1 MDPQVVSPEPLK
13 SPRPSQARR
22 SRFLRWLAEPEASLP
37 ESDQRRSR
45 LLAWLAITLFIL
57 SVLAF
62 ILLVISD
69 RIALPTRGGYEI
81 LAAMV
86 AVLIASAFWL
96 NHMGHFPFAAWLT
109 IAGTVLANW
118 GAAFLDSNSLIGNSL
133 LLIFPVISILIC
145 GLLLPPTATLILSAG
160 EILALGLIAYFD
172 ISLASIPWPWILVFM
187 FSASV
192 LAVLASALTR
202 KDLNQIARQSRQL
215 IESDALLR
223 EQSVR
228 DPLTGLFTRR
238 YLEETLERE
247 LRRSERDHSPLG
259 VIMLDIDHFKDF
271 NDANGRSGGDA
282 LLLQIG
288 LLLRA
293 HIRSGDFACRF
304 GGEEFMVILPEAP
317 REVTRERAELLLE
330 NARRIHAQHE
340 GKILGGITISLGVVF
355 YPDHGTSR
363 VTILR
368 AVGDALFR
376 AKKEGGDQV
385 IVAE

>member
-1 MDPQVVSPEPLK
+1 MDLQVIPPDPIK
-13 SPRPSQARR
+13 TPRPWQAWR
-22 SRFLRWLAEPEASLP
+22 SDFLRWLTEPVPSLP
-37 ESDQRRSR
+37 EPDQRRSR
-45 LLAWLAITLFIL
+45 LLAWLVITLFLL
-57 SVLAF
+57 SVIAF
-62 ILLVISD
+62 ILFLISAH
-69 RIALPTRGGYEI
+69 IPLPARDGNEI
-81 LAAMV
+81 LIAMV
-86 AVLIASAFWL
+86 AVFMAGAFWL
-96 NHMGHFPFAAWLT
+96 NHRGHYPFAAWLT
-109 IAGTVLANW
+109 VAGMVLGAW
-118 GAAFLDSNSLIGNSL
+118 GMAFFDSASLIGNSL
-133 LLIFPVISILIC
+133 PLIFPVISILVC
-145 GLLLPPTATLILSAG
+145 GLLLPPLSTLILSAG
-160 EILALGLIAYFD
+160 EILVLGLIAYFD
-172 ISLASIPWPWILVFM
+172 TSLASIPWPWILVFL
-187 FSASV
+187 FSTSV
-192 LAVLASALTR
+192 LAVLVSTLIR
-202 KDLNQIARQSRQL
+202 MDLNQITRQGRQL

-271 NDANGRSGGDA
+271 NDVNGRSGGDA

-317 REVTRERAELLLE
+317 REVTRERAKLLLE
-330 NARRIHAQHE
+330 NARRIHAQHQ
-340 GKILGGITISLGVVF
+340 GKILDGVTLSLGVVF

-385 IVAE
+385 FIAE